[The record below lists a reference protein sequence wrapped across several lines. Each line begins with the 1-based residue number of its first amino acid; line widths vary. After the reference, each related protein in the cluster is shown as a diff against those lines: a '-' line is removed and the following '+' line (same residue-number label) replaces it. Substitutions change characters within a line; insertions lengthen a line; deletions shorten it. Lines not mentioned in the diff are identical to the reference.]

1 MGTKNR
7 ISSRLTA
14 HKKRPKDAQP
24 PNEILCSKRFGGV
37 ALDRPVCINTGIAS
51 RYNLYDE

>member
-1 MGTKNR
+1 MRTKKNR

-24 PNEILCSKRFGGV
+24 QNEILCSKGFGGA
-37 ALDRPVCINTGIAS
+37 ALNKHFACV
-51 RYNLYDE
+51 Y